1 MRSLT
6 APFNLREAN
15 ILSLFTGFDGVQA
28 FISIAFLIRANI
40 TLQGVAY
47 DKNIVGG
54 NKGERFSDLL
64 SSDHLPSDR
73 QEITISAKCHFVKFD
88 ISREIARELSRD
100 NNRNTSH
107 FKR

>member
-28 FISIAFLIRANI
+28 FISIALLICANV

-47 DKNIVGG
+47 GKTTLR
-54 NKGERFSDLL
+54 KTKRKRFSDLL

-88 ISREIARELSRD
+88 ISREIARE
-100 NNRNTSH
+100 
-107 FKR
+107 